1 LVVFFRTIARY
12 LPLLSLIAL
21 APIAQAEQWTV
32 PTAEELAMTSQPQV
46 PGAPAVYLFREEITY
61 DGIGTRSTYARIKVL
76 TEAGRKYADV
86 ELKSFNS
93 DEGGFS
99 VNSIAGRTIH
109 PDGTIIPFTSK
120 PFKKLIEKGNGY
132 REMARVFT
140 LPGVEVGSII
150 EYRYDVQYEPNFAW
164 YFIPKWYVQ
173 SDLFTRRAH
182 FQWNSADSPIT
193 FTPFLRKGDEVKLTH
208 IATGERKTELSVS
221 DVPPA
226 PSDEF
231 MPPVESLSYR
241 VLFYSTAYS
250 TPDEYWKNE
259 GKSWARECD
268 KFIGPGSKVKAAVK
282 NLVEATDAPDQKL
295 RKIYAEVMKLDNTSY
310 SRAHSAAE
318 EKSLGLKEVKTA
330 DDIWERKRGSEDEI
344 AELFV
349 AMARAAG
356 LKAHVMRVTN
366 RDRNLFL
373 PSYLSLLQLD
383 DDIAIVNVDGKEQY
397 FDPGQRYSPYGQLAW
412 KHTLAGGLRQTD
424 GGAQIAG
431 TPEQGAREAR
441 TDRLADL
448 TMDAHGDAT
457 GTVTMT
463 YRGAPAL
470 EWRQNYLRGDAAS
483 LNRDLQAAMETRIP
497 AGMDV
502 RVKSIEKLDEYEEP
516 LVVKYD
522 VKGHIASG
530 TGKRL
535 LISSDIFEVNAKPV
549 FPHEK
554 RELAVYYDYAS
565 WVLDAVR
572 ITFPASLAVESIP
585 AADQMQFEKSTSY
598 TLHAESTATSVTVHR
613 NLLIG
618 DIVFDLTQFPNLR
631 AFYNNLETKDQEPVV
646 LKVTAPAA
654 GGN

>member
-1 LVVFFRTIARY
+1 
-12 LPLLSLIAL
+12 
-21 APIAQAEQWTV
+21 
-32 PTAEELAMTSQPQV
+32 
-46 PGAPAVYLFREEITY
+46 
-61 DGIGTRSTYARIKVL
+61 
-76 TEAGRKYADV
+76 
-86 ELKSFNS
+86 
-93 DEGGFS
+93 
-99 VNSIAGRTIH
+99 
-109 PDGTIIPFTSK
+109 
-120 PFKKLIEKGNGY
+120 
-132 REMARVFT
+132 
-140 LPGVEVGSII
+140 
-150 EYRYDVQYEPNFAW
+150 
-164 YFIPKWYVQ
+164 
-173 SDLFTRRAH
+173 
-182 FQWNSADSPIT
+182 
-193 FTPFLRKGDEVKLTH
+193 
-208 IATGERKTELSVS
+208 
-221 DVPPA
+221 
-226 PSDEF
+226 
-231 MPPVESLSYR
+231 
-241 VLFYSTAYS
+241 
-250 TPDEYWKNE
+250 
-259 GKSWARECD
+259 
-268 KFIGPGSKVKAAVK
+268 
-282 NLVEATDAPDQKL
+282 
-295 RKIYAEVMKLDNTSY
+295 
-310 SRAHSAAE
+310 
-318 EKSLGLKEVKTA
+318 
-330 DDIWERKRGSEDEI
+330 
-344 AELFV
+344 
-349 AMARAAG
+349 MARAAG